1 MLTYAVMTPAQ
12 VAGKFYQEGDT
23 VDLDADDAA
32 SYIEGGVLGGLAGAA
47 SATTA
52 VKINAPKTGATAKKK

>member
-23 VDLDADDAA
+23 VDLEAGDAA
-32 SYIEGGVLGGLAGAA
+32 PYIEGGVLGGLADAA
-47 SATTA
+47 SATPA
-52 VKINAPKTGATAKKK
+52 VKVNAPKTGAAAKKK